1 MGRLRS
7 IGGLAAVA
15 LWLSAT
21 AAPSC
26 ADSWAM
32 PETTIY
38 RSADGRTRMVVTPRD
53 LDSQLDYFEDLE
65 QGKAQ
70 PGQHPAGEQVARA
83 RVERWQGGRWQRVWD
98 RAIPNGVAPV
108 QAIVRNDARYAATF
122 DDWHGT
128 GYGPNAVVLYGADG
142 RIVRRFALADIL
154 PGFYIDALPHSVS
167 SIQWRK
173 QPRFSDGG
181 DGIVLPIV
189 IPEHGYIRDARTIDL
204 TIRLSDG
211 TSSFTDTGGWR
222 RARTAGCQVRN
233 ARLAAEAEQKEAFLA
248 PLRRPRINDQG
259 GWHDYLREAIARRF
273 GDGRSAWTTVLRK
286 PDAPDYAV
294 SEDWVRER
302 LTDPKVGD
310 SAIATLSED
319 HLVTVVRQI
328 AASVPAGRM
337 RGKTLYVAVS
347 ADRWPAI
354 ETALR
359 PLGAT
364 LVHFD
369 PELGIAQR
377 PARIAQRYGS

>member
-1 MGRLRS
+1 
-7 IGGLAAVA
+7 
-15 LWLSAT
+15 
-21 AAPSC
+21 
-26 ADSWAM
+26 
-32 PETTIY
+32 
-38 RSADGRTRMVVTPRD
+38 MVVTPRD
-53 LDSQLDYFEDLE
+53 LDSQLDYFEDME

-70 PGQHPAGEQVARA
+70 PGQRPAGERVARA

-108 QAIVRNDARYAATF
+108 QAIVRGDARYAATF

-128 GYGPNAVVLYGADG
+128 GYGPNAVVVYGADG
-142 RIVRRFALADIL
+142 RIVRRIALADIL
-154 PGFYIDALPHSVS
+154 PDFYIDALPHSVS
-167 SIQWRK
+167 SIGWRRE
-173 QPRFSDGG
+173 PRFSD
-181 DGIVLPIV
+181 DGARIMLPIV
-189 IPEHGYIRDARTIDL
+189 IPEQGYIRDARTIDL
-204 TIRLSDG
+204 TIPLSDG
-211 TSSFTDTGGWR
+211 APSFTDTEGWR
-222 RARTAGCQVRN
+222 RAKTAGCQVRN
-233 ARLAAEAEQKEAFLA
+233 ARLAAEAERKEAFLA

-310 SAIATLSED
+310 AAIATLSED
-319 HLVTVVRQI
+319 HLVTVVRRI
-328 AASVPAGRM
+328 AASIPAGRM
-337 RGKTLYVAVS
+337 RGNTLYFAVS

-364 LVHFD
+364 LVHLD
-369 PELGIAQR
+369 PDVPIDQR
-377 PARIAQRYGS
+377 PERIAPRYGS